1 MRTLAHHVTDS
12 ISTNH
17 LESHLPNYDP
27 TRPDLS
33 YSVGDISQFKQTP
46 CDTHFHCA
54 KRVLRYASGTL
65 DRGMFYK
72 EGAAILLERYTDVNW
87 TGSVFDRRSTSGF
100 VFSLGSGLISWSSKK
115 QPTIALSRTEAK
127 YRGAAI
133 ATCEV
138 IWLKRL
144 LKDFNES
151 VDEPIRIYCDN
162 QSNIQ
167 LARNSVFHPR
177 TKHIEVHYCYV
188 REHIIVGDIDIVY
201 ICTNLQ
207 MVDIFT
213 KTLGTTK
220 LQQFSLALDLRPFNT
235 TSLRHRLEGEEPKL
249 STGCVKHVNS
259 ANNTDFPF

>member
-1 MRTLAHHVTDS
+1 M
-12 ISTNH
+12 
-17 LESHLPNYDP
+17 

-33 YSVGDISQFKQTP
+33 YSVGLLNQFLQTQ
-46 CDTHFHCA
+46 CDTHLNCVMA
-54 KRVLRYASGTL
+54 VCKYVSGTL
-65 DRGMFYK
+65 DQGVFVWKDTLMPTGPVVYVIDGQHP
-72 EGAAILLERYTDVNW
+72 ESCSHSGAE
-87 TGSVFDRRSTSGF
+87 
-100 VFSLGSGLISWSSKK
+100 
-115 QPTIALSRTEAK
+115 LSRGVAK
-127 YRGAAI
+127 SIRQLHF
-133 ATCEV
+133 E
-138 IWLKRL
+138 
-144 LKDFNES
+144 DFNES

-235 TSLRHRLEGEEPKL
+235 TSLCHMLEEEPKL
-249 STGCVKHVNS
+249 LTGKVEAEQEPTWVRS
-259 ANNTDFPF
+259 